1 MNRASYIGGN
11 FGGGR
16 AHQEFTL
23 TGTEPTPF
31 GPATFGSPD
40 SGNAS
45 GILGGGQI
53 GFGGPSGAMGY

>member
-11 FGGGR
+11 IG
-16 AHQEFTL
+16 
-23 TGTEPTPF
+23 

-53 GFGGPSGAMGY
+53 GFGGPTGAMGY